1 MVQNNGGGDS
11 LKSVLVVQ
19 RMDTNVSWSG
29 LFGETV

>member
-19 RMDTNVSWSG
+19 KIDINVSWSG
-29 LFGETV
+29 LFGGTV